1 MKKWIAALLCLCAML
16 SFASCRSGDS
26 KDGWT
31 FQTGGVTLKIGDKCA
46 DALRQLESGCKSK
59 SATGSCANAAG
70 EDVLYTYDGFRLTT
84 YREKENDPNEKLCTV
99 EFLTDAVKTPEGI
112 TVGSTVDAVK
122 AAYGT
127 PTSEDGSALTYD
139 KGNTRLRFALRDGK
153 VSGVTYLAL

>member
-1 MKKWIAALLCLCAML
+1 MKKWIAGLMCLCVLL
-16 SFASCRSGDS
+16 SLVACKGGGSEG
-26 KDGWT
+26 GWT
-31 FQTGGVTLKIGDKCA
+31 FQTAGVTLKIGDKCA
-46 DALRQLESGCKSK
+46 DALKQLESGCKSK

-70 EDVLYTYDGFRLTT
+70 EDVLYTYEGFRLTT

-99 EFLTDAVKTPEGI
+99 EFLNDAVKTPEGI

-127 PTSEDGSALTYD
+127 PTTEDSSALTYD
-139 KGNTRLRFALRDGK
+139 KGNTRLRFAIRDGK